1 LHKNVTGIILSGGKS
16 SRMGQNKSLMKI
28 GGTTIIERVVDLML
42 SLFPEVILITNEPG
56 DYNFLGLPT
65 YEDVFRHRGP
75 LAGIHS
81 GLKHSKTNI
90 NFIISCDLPLMTME
104 MINYLIEYKTDKLIT
119 VAKADGFIQQLAG
132 KYSKECLSPSEKIL
146 KEVVNNENRDEVQK
160 KRKCNVLSL
169 IDLVGAD
176 IISAES
182 LPFYNEDLYFN
193 MNRTEDYNSLL
204 NKLRLKDI
212 NVKLDMKR

>member
-1 LHKNVTGIILSGGKS
+1 MYDDITAIILSGGKS
-16 SRMGQNKSLMKI
+16 SRMGTNKSFLKI
-28 GGTTIIERVVDLML
+28 GDKTVIERMRDLLQSM
-42 SLFPEVILITNEPG
+42 FKNVILITNEPVE
-56 DYNFLGLPT
+56 YNFLGLPT
-65 YEDVFRHRGP
+65 YEDFFRHRGP

-90 NFIISCDLPLMTME
+90 NFIISCDLPLMTKE
-104 MINYLIEYKTDKLIT
+104 MINYLIEYKTNKLIT

-146 KEVVNNENRDEVQK
+146 KEVVNNENRDAVQK

-169 IDLVGAD
+169 IDIVGAE

-193 MNRTEDYNSLL
+193 MNKTEDYELL
-204 NKLRLKDI
+204 LRKLQLK
-212 NVKLDMKR
+212 NFS

>member
-1 LHKNVTGIILSGGKS
+1 MYDDITAIILSGGKS
-16 SRMGQNKSLMKI
+16 TRMGTNKSFLKI
-28 GGTTIIERVVDLML
+28 GDKTIIERLRDLL
-42 SLFPEVILITNEPG
+42 QSIFKDVILITNEPD
-56 DYNFLGLPT
+56 DYQFLGLPI
-65 YEDVFRHRGP
+65 YEDVYRHRGP

-90 NFIISCDLPLMTME
+90 NFIISCDLPFMTKE

-132 KYSKECLSPSEKIL
+132 KYSKECLSPAEKIL
-146 KEVVNNENRDEVQK
+146 KEQIENENRDVVQK

-169 IDLVGAD
+169 IDIVGAE

-182 LPFYNEDLYFN
+182 LPFYSEDLYFN
-193 MNRTEDYNSLL
+193 MNRTEDYNLLL
-204 NKLRLKDI
+204 NKLRLKEI
-212 NVKLDMKR
+212 

>member
-1 LHKNVTGIILSGGKS
+1 LHKDVTGIILSGGKS

-28 GGTTIIERVVDLML
+28 GGTTIIEGVVDLML
-42 SLFPEVILITNEPG
+42 SLFPEVILITNEPD
-56 DYNFLGLPT
+56 DYKFLDLPMF
-65 YEDVFRHRGP
+65 EDVYRYKGP

-90 NFIISCDLPLMTME
+90 NFIISCDLPFMTKE

-132 KYSKECLSPSEKIL
+132 KYSKECLSPAEKIL
-146 KEVVNNENRDEVQK
+146 KEVVNNENRNVIQK

-169 IDLVGAD
+169 IDVVGAE
-176 IISAES
+176 IIPAES

-193 MNRTEDYNSLL
+193 MNRTEDYNLLL
-204 NKLRLKDI
+204 NKLSLKEKE
-212 NVKLDMKR
+212 V

>member
-1 LHKNVTGIILSGGKS
+1 MYNDITAIILSGGKS
-16 SRMGQNKSLMKI
+16 SRMGTNKSLLKI
-28 GGTTIIERVVDLML
+28 GNKTVIERMRDLLQSM
-42 SLFPEVILITNEPG
+42 FKNVILITNEPV

-65 YEDVFRHRGP
+65 YEDIFKHRGP

-90 NFIISCDLPLMTME
+90 NFIISCDLPLMTKE
-104 MINYLIEYKTDKLIT
+104 MINYLIEYKTNKLIT

-132 KYSKECLSPSEKIL
+132 EYSKECLSPSEKIL
-146 KEVVNNENRDEVQK
+146 KEAINNENRDAVQK
-160 KRKCNVLSL
+160 KRKCDVLSL
-169 IDLVGAD
+169 IDIVGAE

-193 MNRTEDYNSLL
+193 MNKTEDYELL
-204 NKLRLKDI
+204 LRKLK
-212 NVKLDMKR
+212 MKNFT

>member
-1 LHKNVTGIILSGGKS
+1 MYDDITAIILSGGKS
-16 SRMGQNKSLMKI
+16 SRMGTNKSLLRIRDK
-28 GGTTIIERVVDLML
+28 TVIERMHDLLQSM
-42 SLFPEVILITNEPG
+42 FKDVILITNEPD
-56 DYNFLGLPT
+56 DYNFLDIPI
-65 YEDVFRHRGP
+65 YEDFFRHRGP

-90 NFIISCDLPLMTME
+90 NFIISCDLPLMTKE
-104 MINYLIEYKTDKLIT
+104 MINYLIEYKTNKLIT

-146 KEVVNNENRDEVQK
+146 KEGIENENRDAVQK

-169 IDLVGAD
+169 IDLVGAE

-193 MNRTEDYNSLL
+193 MNKTEDYELL
-204 NKLRLKDI
+204 LRKLQLK
-212 NVKLDMKR
+212 NFS